1 MQLPMSVPTR
11 GRGKKICSLCRLSLR
26 NSFAVR
32 SVCLCRRNSWTREAT
47 LIYQLAI
54 IFLFGAAYVHYQIS
68 SRSTD
73 SHKKTH
79 THKNKTLKLVGKA
92 GSASRLDSGL
102 LKRGEIGGVNKK
114 NGHLGMA
121 PSEINW
127 LGRLGDFLKEIIL
140 QHDVTAF
147 V

>member
-1 MQLPMSVPTR
+1 MSTTRFLPGQL
-11 GRGKKICSLCRLSLR
+11 
-26 NSFAVR
+26 
-32 SVCLCRRNSWTREAT
+32 T
-47 LIYQLAI
+47 LI
-54 IFLFGAAYVHYQIS
+54 
-68 SRSTD
+68 
-73 SHKKTH
+73 KKTH